1 LPVHLHVNDAPARR
15 PLGSARG
22 SAMIEAALV
31 LALGIPLLLGVTGIG
46 LRLGRTLQATQL
58 TRDIGHMYALGTDFT
73 LSGSQQI
80 ASTLSR
86 GSTLTATGNAVL
98 ILSRVVKVFQTDC
111 TAAGLSNCP
120 NLNQPVVAQRVV
132 LGNAG
137 LRSSKYGT
145 PPAIYVD
152 AKGNILSSDYC
163 KQPTLI
169 AGGFDSVLSLQ
180 QGQSAWMVEGYFSM
194 PDLNLM
200 GGGQDQGGGFY
211 VRQLY

>member
-1 LPVHLHVNDAPARR
+1 LPVRPHAEGTCKRR
-15 PLGSARG
+15 LAGRARG

-31 LALGIPLLLGVTGIG
+31 LSLGLPLLLGVTGVG
-46 LRLGRTLQATQL
+46 LRLGRTIQATQL
-58 TRDIGHMYALGTDFT
+58 TRDVGHMYALGTDFT

-80 ASTLSR
+80 ANTL
-86 GSTLTATGNAVL
+86 GQGFTLTSTGTAVL

-111 TAAGLSNCP
+111 TAAGLPNCP
-120 NLNQPVVAQRVV
+120 NLNQPVFAQRVV

-145 PPAIYVD
+145 PPAIYLD

-169 AGGFDSVLSLQ
+169 ALGFDSVLSLQ
-180 QGQSAWMVEGYFSM
+180 QGQSAWLVEGYFSM
-194 PDLNLM
+194 PDLNLL
-200 GGGQDQGGGFY
+200 GGGQSTGGYY

>member
-1 LPVHLHVNDAPARR
+1 LPVRLPADTARTRR
-15 PLGSARG
+15 QSARTRG

-31 LALGIPLLLGVTGIG
+31 LSLGLPLLLGVTGVG
-46 LRLGRTLQATQL
+46 LRLGRTIQATQL
-58 TRDIGHMYALGTDFT
+58 TRDVGHMYALGTDFT

-80 ASTLSR
+80 ANTL
-86 GSTLTATGNAVL
+86 GQGFL

-111 TAAGLSNCP
+111 TAAGLPNCP
-120 NLNQPVVAQRVV
+120 NLNQPVFAQRVV

-145 PPAIYVD
+145 PPVIYLD

-169 AGGFDSVLSLQ
+169 ALGFDSVLALQ
-180 QGQSAWMVEGYFSM
+180 QGQSAWLVEGYFSM
-194 PDLNLM
+194 PDLNLL
-200 GGGQDQGGGFY
+200 GGGQTPGGYY